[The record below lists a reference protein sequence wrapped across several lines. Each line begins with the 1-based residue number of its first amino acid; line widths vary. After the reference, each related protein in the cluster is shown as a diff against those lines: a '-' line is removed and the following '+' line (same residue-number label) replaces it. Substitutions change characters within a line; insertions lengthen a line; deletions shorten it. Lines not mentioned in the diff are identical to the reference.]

1 MAGLSPPRLVLFDI
15 DGTLLD
21 CGPQVRGVI
30 HGTLLEVFGRV
41 GDVAGYDFVG
51 KTDTQIVLDLQ
62 TEAGVPRR
70 EILDAMPDL
79 KEHYVETLES
89 VLEADRMTL
98 LPGVIETLDRL
109 ARRPGT
115 TLALLTG
122 NWEGGARIKL
132 SRFDLNRYFPF
143 GAFGDGHENRLGLPP
158 EALALAMEHT
168 GRSFTADESLIV
180 GDSTLDV
187 ECARAHGLRS
197 LAVAT
202 GKTPIETLRATEA
215 DWVVSDLTEAA
226 AGEPLFA
233 G

>member
-1 MAGLSPPRLVLFDI
+1 MAELTPIRLVLFDI

-30 HGTLLEVFGRV
+30 HGTLRKIFGRV
-41 GDVAGYDFVG
+41 GNVAGYDFVG

-62 TEAGVPRR
+62 QEAGIPRD
-70 EILDAMPDL
+70 EILDAMPEL
-79 KEHYVETLES
+79 KTLYVETLEGA
-89 VLEADRMTL
+89 LEADRMRL
-98 LPGVIETLDRL
+98 LPAVVETLDRL
-109 ARRPGT
+109 SARPDV

-143 GAFGDGHENRLGLPP
+143 GAFGDGHEDRLSLPP
-158 EALALAMEHT
+158 EALARAGEHT
-168 GRSFTADESLIV
+168 GRSYAAEESLIV

-187 ECARAHGLRS
+187 DCARANGLLS

-202 GKTPIETLRATEA
+202 GKTPIEILASTEA
-215 DWVVSDLTEAA
+215 DWVVEDLSEAPSGVPIFA
-226 AGEPLFA
+226 A
-233 G
+233 